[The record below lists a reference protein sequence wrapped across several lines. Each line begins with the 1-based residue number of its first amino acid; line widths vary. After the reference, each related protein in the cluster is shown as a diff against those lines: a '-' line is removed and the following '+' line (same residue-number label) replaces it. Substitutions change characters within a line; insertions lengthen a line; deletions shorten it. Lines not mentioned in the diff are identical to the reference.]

1 MLSTLRGRTAAMLEQ
16 LEALVMVESPS
27 LDEQATAAAAQRV
40 DDLALELLGSRC
52 SWLEDGGRV
61 HLCWSG
67 GGPARVVLVG
77 HVDTVWPLGTT
88 ARWPFS
94 SDGGTATGPGA
105 FDMKAGLVQGMHALS
120 LLDDLDGVRFL
131 VTTDEEVGSPSSR
144 ALVERTARG
153 ADAALVL
160 EPSAR
165 GALKSVRKGV
175 SMYQLLV
182 TGRAAHAG
190 LEPEKGVNAAT
201 ELARL
206 VLGLEQLARPELG
219 TTVTPTLLGAG
230 TTSNTVPAQ
239 GQITVDVR
247 AATGDE
253 QRRVDEQMHAL
264 QVSTPGAALEVRGG
278 PNRPPLAATSSTALL
293 ERARRLATQLGL
305 PTLQDTAVGGGSDGN
320 FTAGIGVPT
329 LDGLGAVGD
338 GAHAEGEHVVV
349 SALAERAAVV
359 AALVQ
364 DLLSGPRRPDG
375 LVAADEASP
384 HSSAPRTTSSPSTR
398 ATLDR

>member
-1 MLSTLRGRTAAMLEQ
+1 MLTTLRGRTAAMLEQ

-27 LDEQATAAAAQRV
+27 LDEQATAAAARLV
-40 DDLALELLGSRC
+40 DDLALDLLGSRC

-88 ARWPFS
+88 ARWPFA
-94 SDGGTATGPGA
+94 SDGVTATGPGA

-120 LLDDLDGVRFL
+120 LLDDLDGVRLL

-144 ALVERTARG
+144 QLVERTARG

-160 EPSAR
+160 EPSAQ

-190 LEPEKGVNAAT
+190 LEPEKGVSAAT
-201 ELARL
+201 ELARQ

-219 TTVTPTLLGAG
+219 TTVTPTLLSAG
-230 TTSNTVPAQ
+230 TTSNTVPAS

-247 AATGDE
+247 AATDDE
-253 QRRVDEQMHAL
+253 QRRVDEQLHAL
-264 QVSTPGAALEVRGG
+264 QAGLPGAVLEVRGG
-278 PNRPPLAATSSTALL
+278 PNRPPLPATSSTALL
-293 ERARRLATQLGL
+293 ARARRIAAQLGL
-305 PTLQDTAVGGGSDGN
+305 PALQDTAVGGGSDGN

-338 GAHAEGEHVVV
+338 GAHAEGEHVLVD
-349 SALAERAAVV
+349 AMPQR
-359 AALVQ
+359 AALVGRLVQ
-364 DLLSGPRRPDG
+364 ELLC
-375 LVAADEASP
+375 
-384 HSSAPRTTSSPSTR
+384 
-398 ATLDR
+398 